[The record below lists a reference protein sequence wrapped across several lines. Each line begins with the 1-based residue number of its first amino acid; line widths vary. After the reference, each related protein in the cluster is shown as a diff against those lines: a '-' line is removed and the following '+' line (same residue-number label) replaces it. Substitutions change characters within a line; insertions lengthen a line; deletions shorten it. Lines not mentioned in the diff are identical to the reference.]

1 MLNDYAAAR
10 EKLLHDIAAQL
21 EGDHRIVAAWLTG
34 SLGRGTGDA
43 ISDVDLTAVLTDEAA
58 ELLCK
63 RPFQQGGRTTPER
76 LALFSHFGRP
86 AIIHENH
93 NNAPPGGTFTFV
105 QYDET
110 ALIVDWTLAPQSQ
123 AKRPQDSRLLF
134 DKVGITIQPTVEP
147 LESAERARI
156 ASEKAAFFWM
166 MACVIVKYIV
176 REDTLLF
183 NSWLDELHW
192 LVNDVEGLL
201 SGEEPIFNP
210 KKRLPLA
217 LTAKEQEEALR
228 GVCQR
233 MAALG
238 SAVVELGG
246 YVPDEP
252 MSAVERRLALV

>member
-1 MLNDYAAAR
+1 
-10 EKLLHDIAAQL
+10 
-21 EGDHRIVAAWLTG
+21 
-34 SLGRGTGDA
+34 
-43 ISDVDLTAVLTDEAA
+43 
-58 ELLCK
+58 
-63 RPFQQGGRTTPER
+63 
-76 LALFSHFGRP
+76 
-86 AIIHENH
+86 
-93 NNAPPGGTFTFV
+93 
-105 QYDET
+105 
-110 ALIVDWTLAPQSQ
+110 
-123 AKRPQDSRLLF
+123 
-134 DKVGITIQPTVEP
+134 
-147 LESAERARI
+147 
-156 ASEKAAFFWM
+156 M

-217 LTAKEQEEALR
+217 LTAKEQKEALR